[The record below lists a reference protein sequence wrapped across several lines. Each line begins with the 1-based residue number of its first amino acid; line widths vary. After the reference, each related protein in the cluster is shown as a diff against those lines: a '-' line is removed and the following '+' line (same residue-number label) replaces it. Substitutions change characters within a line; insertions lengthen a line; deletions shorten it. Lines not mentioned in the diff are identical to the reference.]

1 MPAAL
6 HIVEPTLTGDA
17 GHCHSLV
24 RALAGAAAPVETTVW
39 AGVGAG
45 PDWPAHG
52 RLMPHF
58 HRRWRRLQACG
69 LYRKLLRQPGRILV
83 STAGSS
89 DLVTAHWAAPGVIP
103 PHKLYLFVHWLGNK
117 ADKAGLWSSLARKQP
132 HIEILTPTASV
143 ADFFRSCGFHTT
155 VVPYPVEA
163 ADAAPTAVVTV
174 APAAALTAASTIA
187 AAGFKHLLVAGGA
200 RIDKGFSQAVDLVL
214 ELQRR
219 GLDLPIVVQ
228 ASSEQRHQHDPALT
242 AALDR
247 LRHSGY
253 AGLRLVDD
261 TLRPADYRAL
271 FDGAVALQPYS
282 LADFKDRVSGV
293 TLDALGAGAPV
304 VVTDG
309 TWMAALVRR
318 FDAGVATSDLSA
330 GGLLAA
336 VERVLADHAGYAA
349 RARSAAASVRAEFSA
364 QVLIDSVLQRH

>member
-1 MPAAL
+1 MTAPL
-6 HIVEPTLTGDA
+6 HIVEPTLSGDA
-17 GHCHSLV
+17 GHCNSLV
-24 RALAGAAAPVETTVW
+24 RALAGAAAPHTVIVW

-45 PDWPAHG
+45 PEWPAHG

-58 HRRWRRLQACG
+58 NRRWRRLQAYG

-89 DLVTAHWAAPGVIP
+89 DAVTAHWAAPGVIP
-103 PHKLYLFVHWLGNK
+103 PHKLFLFVHWLGNK
-117 ADKAGLWSSLARKQP
+117 AAKARLWTSLARKQP
-132 HIEILTPTASV
+132 HIEILAPTASV
-143 ADFFRSCGFHTT
+143 AEFFRHCGFHATI
-155 VVPYPVEA
+155 VPYPVEA
-163 ADAAPTAVVTV
+163 ADASTDASPNTAP
-174 APAAALTAASTIA
+174 SIA

-200 RIDKGFSQAVDLVL
+200 RIDKGLARVVDLVC
-214 ELQRR
+214 EMQRR

-228 ASSEQRHQHDPALT
+228 ASSEQRHQHDPALA

-261 TLRPADYRAL
+261 TLGPADYRAL
-271 FDGAVALQPYS
+271 FDGAVALQPYR

-304 VVTDG
+304 VATDG

-318 FDAGVATSDLSA
+318 FDAGVATADLSA
-330 GGLLAA
+330 GGLLSAI
-336 VERVLADHAGYAA
+336 ERVLADHPGYAA
-349 RARSAAASVRAEFSA
+349 RARVAAASVRAEFSA
-364 QVLIDSVLQRH
+364 QALINTVLQRH